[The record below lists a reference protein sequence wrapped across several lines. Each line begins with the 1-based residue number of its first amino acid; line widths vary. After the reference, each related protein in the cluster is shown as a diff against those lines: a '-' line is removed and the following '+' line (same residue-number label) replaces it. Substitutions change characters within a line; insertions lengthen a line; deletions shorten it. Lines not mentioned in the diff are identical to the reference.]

1 MGSGLMSTPPT
12 PLNPIPQRRRPDAL
26 RGSGGRL
33 ASDRTS
39 PPVNLATARLKRFVM
54 RSECFVYQDHMSHF
68 YNLVAGSGAP
78 TGNEHIID

>member
-39 PPVNLATARLKRFVM
+39 PPVNHATQRDSSVSLCALSV
-54 RSECFVYQDHMSHF
+54 VYQDHVSHF
-68 YNLVAGSGAP
+68 YTLVAGSGSP
-78 TGNEHIID
+78 TGKEHIID